1 MVKQPPCEG
10 TEKGKKSE
18 QEKVIGAGCP
28 NLILFKIASR
38 YASHLS
44 ETVAAKVEIDFQVVF
59 TWDSKIALPSST
71 NRERY
76 IYT

>member
-18 QEKVIGAGCP
+18 QEKVIGASCP

-38 YASHLS
+38 YAAHLS

-59 TWDSKIALPSST
+59 TQGPFCGT
-71 NRERY
+71 P
-76 IYT
+76 